1 MPDAF
6 AAESKLLKLQQRL
19 DCWLSPATKGKR
31 NRRWLQR
38 FWQERVA
45 KQRAVI
51 ARLEAQHAAE
61 QVAQLEQRAR
71 EQDGAVAV
79 PER

>member
-1 MPDAF
+1 MPNALERELEWWRERHAF
-6 AAESKLLKLQQRL
+6 
-19 DCWLSPATKGKR
+19 WLTNPPKGKR
-31 NRRWLQR
+31 WFTSKHNTM
-38 FWQERVA
+38 
-45 KQRAVI
+45 
-51 ARLEAQHAAE
+51 AQHAAE